1 MYNVIMKLVCMSTIE
16 QIEDLSVSNYMN
28 WDLLLP

>member
-1 MYNVIMKLVCMSTIE
+1 MYNIIMKLVFMSPIE

>member
-1 MYNVIMKLVCMSTIE
+1 MYNIIMKLVFMSTIE